1 MNIRKIIFVLLF
13 NFLLLCSIYSNNN
26 EYPIAWWQILAFE
39 HNIPKVKIHI
49 NKDDQGYDNCFDKNA
64 LWKLDDNIVS
74 LWGLSSKNVEYEDFI
89 KIMLKEAYYRAWEGY
104 FKAKKS
110 GVFNGRE
117 YITKQFILFFNKY
130 KIENKKIII
139 EFNIDEAFAKR
150 FLGHKDSNGN
160 YSKKFTQDIYP
171 KYNRVDGIDYGMK
184 VHANYNDRF
193 VIKSEINK
201 INVV

>member
-1 MNIRKIIFVLLF
+1 
-13 NFLLLCSIYSNNN
+13 
-26 EYPIAWWQILAFE
+26 
-39 HNIPKVKIHI
+39 
-49 NKDDQGYDNCFDKNA
+49 
-64 LWKLDDNIVS
+64 
-74 LWGLSSKNVEYEDFI
+74 
-89 KIMLKEAYYRAWEGY
+89 MLKEAYYRAWKE
-104 FKAKKS
+104 FFDRKH
-110 GVFNGRE
+110 VFNSKRFVLD
-117 YITKQFILFFNKY
+117 QFDTFFQKY
-130 KIENKKIII
+130 NYKNGKNIII